1 MHIIRLQRIT
11 TPLSSDL
18 AMAPIIKLVGTAR
31 KPSVFYYIRTSR
43 DLSLPR
49 KIHLKTVRNNHA
61 LKYKFYFYVTFQ

>member
-31 KPSVFYYIRTSR
+31 EPSVFFYRA
-43 DLSLPR
+43 LSLPR